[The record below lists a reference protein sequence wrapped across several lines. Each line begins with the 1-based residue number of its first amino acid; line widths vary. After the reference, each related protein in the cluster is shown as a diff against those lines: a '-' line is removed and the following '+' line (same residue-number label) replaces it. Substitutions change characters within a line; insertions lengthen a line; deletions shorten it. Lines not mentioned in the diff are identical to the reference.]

1 MVEQVQRVRRELSD
15 GSPAA
20 VNSLYHILPQPSR
33 ISPPKIDATNRNQ
46 IEAQNEDKSH
56 TTKEALDDI
65 KRVHR
70 KEKKKKEQTNI
81 DKYGLDSEGQVGT
94 LLIRGDIQILQTSKN
109 VISKLIG
116 IRLIQFQINIFYKF
130 KDTMV
135 ARPVTDDSYAWDPKV
150 SKIINSMCI

>member
-1 MVEQVQRVRRELSD
+1 MASKKEETDKRSVVEQMQRVSREQPVASH
-15 GSPAA
+15 AA
-20 VNSLYHILPQPSR
+20 VNSLYPILPQTSS
-33 ISPPKIDATNRNQ
+33 ISPPKIDATNRSQ

-56 TTKEALDDI
+56 ATKEALDDI

-109 VISKLIG
+109 V
-116 IRLIQFQINIFYKF
+116 
-130 KDTMV
+130 
-135 ARPVTDDSYAWDPKV
+135 
-150 SKIINSMCI
+150 